1 MKTILAIDDDPWVLE
16 TLRQALTARGYEVL
30 CADSAHHGTRVLSQR
45 RVDLILLDLN
55 MPDKNGFVLYRDLES
70 LRRIPVLFVTG
81 CTWSFT
87 PSTEGFTSIWTDGFT
102 LGMTDILYKPFP
114 ISLLYEK
121 VEALVGRSEVSDN
134 GQVVRP

>member
-1 MKTILAIDDDPWVLE
+1 
-16 TLRQALTARGYEVL
+16 
-30 CADSAHHGTRVLSQR
+30 
-45 RVDLILLDLN
+45 